1 MSRHSERFREL
12 REQRKAA
19 LRRLDEAR
27 GDEWEERSKV
37 ARLTNPHVEIGPPVK
52 WLTPQ
57 KAQAITVAS
66 LVASA
71 TLSDLAATLPP
82 RGGPGLGGIRGLSRN
97 QT

>member
-37 ARLTNPHVEIGPPVK
+37 AHPHVELGTAPPEK

-57 KAQAITVAS
+57 KAQAITVGS
-66 LVASA
+66 LAI
-71 TLSDLAATLPP
+71 
-82 RGGPGLGGIRGLSRN
+82 GGAIVGFLKAIGAFK
-97 QT
+97 